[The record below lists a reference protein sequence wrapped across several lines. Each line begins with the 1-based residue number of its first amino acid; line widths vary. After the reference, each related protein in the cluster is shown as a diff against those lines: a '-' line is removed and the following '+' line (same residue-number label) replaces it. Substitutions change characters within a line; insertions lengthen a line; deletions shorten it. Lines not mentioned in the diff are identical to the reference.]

1 MGRDGASRRSRAG
14 RKRRRSGWRALGGAS
29 ETVEGSR
36 PDALRIPPQ
45 SPPPRITLVRYSADR
60 VEERQIDSVEQL
72 PVPASRP
79 GTVEWIDIQGMGDE
93 SAMRK
98 LGEKLGLHPLAL
110 ADIVNV
116 PQRPKVEDFQER
128 LLIITRMAQLDERR
142 EVFFEQV
149 SLVLAPGWLL
159 TVQEDPGDVFDPV
172 RERIRGGVGL
182 IRRKGADYLAY
193 ALIDA
198 VVDAYYGVVERI
210 GEEVDALE
218 DLVLG
223 RPEVSVV
230 RRIHALRRTLL
241 TLHRIQWRQRDA
253 LASLVRDQKACI
265 SAEVI
270 PFLRD
275 AHDHC
280 VQMLDVTETTRELV
294 TSLMEIYVSVV
305 GNRMN
310 EIMKTL
316 TVIATI
322 FIPLTFIVGVYGMN
336 FDYMPELRWR
346 FGYFAIWG
354 VMLTLALS
362 LLGWF
367 YARGWIG
374 RAPSPAAEPEP
385 DLPRE
390 PSGPPAT

>member
-1 MGRDGASRRSRAG
+1 MARNGGSRRA
-14 RKRRRSGWRALGGAS
+14 RRRRGSGWRHLGGGGGQPAP
-29 ETVEGSR
+29 GSR
-36 PDALRIPPQ
+36 PDTLRIPPT
-45 SPPPRITLVRYSADR
+45 SPPPRIALVRYSADR
-60 VEERQIDSVEQL
+60 VEERLLDSVDQL
-72 PVPASRP
+72 AIPAGRP
-79 GTVEWIDIQGMGDE
+79 GTVEWIDVQGMGDE

-98 LGEKLGLHPLAL
+98 LGERLGLHPLAL

-116 PQRPKVEDFQER
+116 PQRPKVEDYEDR
-128 LLIITRMAQLDERR
+128 LLFIARMAQLDERR

-149 SLVLAPGWLL
+149 SLVLGPGWLL

-172 RERIRGGVGL
+172 RERIRAAAGP
-182 IRRKGADYLAY
+182 IRRLGADYLAY

-198 VVDAYYGVVERI
+198 VVDAYYAVVERI
-210 GEEVDALE
+210 GEEVDSLE

-223 RPEVSVV
+223 RPDPSAV

-253 LASLVRDQKACI
+253 LATLIRDEKACI
-265 SAEVI
+265 SPAVQ

-280 VQMLDVTETTRELV
+280 VQLLDVTETTRELV

-336 FDYMPELRWR
+336 FDYLPELHWR
-346 FGYFAIWG
+346 FGYFGVWGAMLAIAFG
-354 VMLTLALS
+354 

-367 YARGWIG
+367 RWRGWLG
-374 RAPSPAAEPEP
+374 SAPTPAPTRDTDESPADSA
-385 DLPRE
+385 
-390 PSGPPAT
+390 GPT

>member
-1 MGRDGASRRSRAG
+1 MARNGGGTRRTRGSK
-14 RKRRRSGWRALGGAS
+14 KRRRSGWRALGGRS
-29 ETVEGSR
+29 ESAPDTR
-36 PDALRIPPQ
+36 PDALRIPAQ
-45 SPPPRITLVRYSADR
+45 SPAPRITLVRYSADR
-60 VEERQIDSVEQL
+60 VEERLLESIDHL
-72 PVPASRP
+72 PAPAGKP
-79 GTVEWIDIQGMGDE
+79 GTVEWIDVQGMGDE

-98 LGEKLGLHPLAL
+98 LGERLGLHPLAL
-110 ADIVNV
+110 GDIVNV
-116 PQRPKVEDFQER
+116 PQRPKVEDYDDR

-149 SLVLAPGWLL
+149 SLVLARGWLL

-172 RERIRGGVGL
+172 RERIRGGAGI
-182 IRRKGADYLAY
+182 IRRMGADYLAY

-198 VVDAYYGVVERI
+198 VVDAYYAVVERI

-253 LASLVRDQKACI
+253 LAMLVRDEKACI
-265 SAEVI
+265 SPEVR

-322 FIPLTFIVGVYGMN
+322 FIPLTFVVGVYGMN

-346 FGYFAIWG
+346 LGYFAVWG
-354 VMLTLALS
+354 VMLAIALG

-367 YARGWIG
+367 RWRGWLG
-374 RAPSPAAEPEP
+374 SAPTTAPDADPEP
-385 DLPRE
+385 ARDS
-390 PSGPPAT
+390 SGPT

>member
-1 MGRDGASRRSRAG
+1 MARNGARRPRGSK
-14 RKRRRSGWRALGGAS
+14 KRRHSGWRALGGRS
-29 ETVEGSR
+29 ESVADTR
-36 PDALRIPPQ
+36 PDALRIPAS
-45 SPPPRITLVRYSADR
+45 SPSPRITLVRYSADR
-60 VEERQIDSVEQL
+60 VEERLLESIDDL
-72 PVPASRP
+72 PTPGNRS
-79 GTVEWIDIQGMGDE
+79 GTVEWIDVQGMGDE
-93 SAMRK
+93 AAMRK
-98 LGEKLGLHPLAL
+98 LGARLGLHPLAL
-110 ADIVNV
+110 GDIVNV
-116 PQRPKVEDFQER
+116 PQRPKVEDYGER
-128 LLIITRMAQLDERR
+128 LLIVTRMAQLDEHR

-172 RERIRGGVGL
+172 RERIRGGAGT
-182 IRRKGADYLAY
+182 IRRMGADYLAY

-198 VVDAYYGVVERI
+198 VVDAYYAVVERI
-210 GEEVDALE
+210 GEQVDELE

-223 RPEVSVV
+223 RPDVSVV
-230 RRIHALRRTLL
+230 RGIHSLRRTLL

-253 LASLVRDQKACI
+253 LATLMRDEKACI
-265 SAEVI
+265 SPEVR

-322 FIPLTFIVGVYGMN
+322 FIPLTFLVGVYGMN

-354 VMLTLALS
+354 VMLAIALG

-367 YARGWIG
+367 HWRGWIG
-374 RAPSPAAEPEP
+374 STAPPAVGPEPEA
-385 DLPRE
+385 PRE
-390 PSGPPAT
+390 SSGPPAT

>member
-1 MGRDGASRRSRAG
+1 MARNGGNRRVRSG
-14 RKRRRSGWRALGGAS
+14 SRKRRRSGWRALGGAS
-29 ETVEGSR
+29 EPVRGAR

-45 SPPPRITLVRYSADR
+45 SPPPSIALLRYSAER
-60 VEERQIDSVEQL
+60 VEERVLDGVDHLAIPVE
-72 PVPASRP
+72 RP
-79 GTVEWIDIQGMGDE
+79 GVVEWIDVQGMGDE

-98 LGEKLGLHPLAL
+98 LGERLGLHPLAL

-116 PQRPKVEDFQER
+116 PQRPKVEDYEGR
-128 LLIITRMAQLDERR
+128 LLIIARMAQLDERG

-149 SLVLAPGWLL
+149 SLVLGPGWLL

-172 RERIRGGVGL
+172 RERIRAAAGP
-182 IRRKGADYLAY
+182 IRRMGSDYLAY

-198 VVDAYYGVVERI
+198 VVDAYYAVIERI

-223 RPEVSVV
+223 RPDPSIV
-230 RRIHALRRTLL
+230 RRIHGLRRTLL

-253 LASLVRDQKACI
+253 LATLIRDEKSCLSPA
-265 SAEVI
+265 VL

-280 VQMLDVTETTRELV
+280 VQLLDVTETTRELV

-322 FIPLTFIVGVYGMN
+322 FIPLTFVVGVYGMN
-336 FDYMPELRWR
+336 FDYLPELHWR
-346 FGYFAIWG
+346 YGYLGVWG
-354 VMLTLALS
+354 VMMGIALG

-367 YARGWIG
+367 RWRGWLG
-374 RAPSPAAEPEP
+374 SSHAPTPAPEAAQ
-385 DLPRE
+385 E